1 MYRSLEEQQE
11 KVGTKE
17 RLLVEEFKRGINAT
31 IHQKLMESE
40 WQPGLIGQWYDKAIA
55 LNRNWRKSRRKEERL
70 REQRD
75 NRVLASR
82 MNYGEAPQ
90 QP

>member
-1 MYRSLEEQQE
+1 M
-11 KVGTKE
+11 GTKE
-17 RLLVEEFKRGINAT
+17 RLLVEEFKKGINAT

-40 WQPGLIGQWYDKAIA
+40 WQPGSIGQWYDKAIA